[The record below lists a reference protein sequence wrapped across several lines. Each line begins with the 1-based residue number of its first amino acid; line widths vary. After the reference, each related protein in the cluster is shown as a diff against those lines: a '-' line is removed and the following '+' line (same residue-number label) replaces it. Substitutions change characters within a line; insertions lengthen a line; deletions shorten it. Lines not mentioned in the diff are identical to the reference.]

1 MNIPTTPVER
11 RTFLRGLVGA
21 AALLPLSGTL
31 ASCAASGGG
40 GGETSN
46 GPVGTVSETNPFGM
60 AENSTIDAVIFK
72 GGYGIDYAI
81 FAGKLLEKNHSGTT
95 VKVAAS
101 TNIAQE
107 LQPRFVGGNPP
118 DVIDNSGANL
128 IGINTILSQL
138 EDLTDVVEANNLE
151 GTPIKDTL
159 YPNVLT
165 PGTFGDKLAAINY
178 VLTVF
183 AVWYSASLFEKN
195 NWELPKTWDDMMDL
209 GAKAKQEG
217 KYLFVWG
224 KEAATYY
231 LEMAIASAIKE
242 GGDEVRLALDNLQPN
257 CWSHPAVQGV
267 LKAME
272 RIVKA
277 GYVKPGG
284 SGTQFTAAQAQWIN
298 AEDAILY
305 PSGSWI
311 ENEMKDQTKSGF
323 ELTGAPVP
331 TVSADAALPYE
342 AMHTAAAE
350 AYIVPSQAK
359 NVPGGKEFMRTMLS
373 KEAAT
378 NFAETIRSTTIVKD
392 TVPADGFG
400 STALQSQTK
409 MLESAGDNVFTWGF
423 VDVYGMNK
431 DLLVVWNTFLDGRSD
446 TATLTAAMQKIT
458 DKVRED
464 ESVEKVEVK

>member
-1 MNIPTTPVER
+1 MNIETKPLPR
-11 RTFLRGLVGA
+11 RDFLRVALAA
-21 AALLPLSGTL
+21 AALVPLGGSL

-40 GGETSN
+40 DEGSN
-46 GPVGTVSETNPFGM
+46 GPAGTVSDTNPFGM
-60 AENSTIDAVIFK
+60 PDNSTIDAVIFK
-72 GGYGIDYAI
+72 GGYGIDYAM
-81 FAGKLLEKNHSGTT
+81 FAGKLVEKNHPGTT
-95 VKVAAS
+95 AKVAPS

-128 IGINTILSQL
+128 IGINTILNQL
-138 EDLTDVVEANNLE
+138 EDLTPVIEAKNLE
-151 GTPIKDTL
+151 GTAIKDTL
-159 YPNVLT
+159 YPGVLS

-183 AVWYSASLFEKN
+183 GLWYSASLFEQN
-195 NWELPKTWDDMMDL
+195 GWAPPKTWDEAMAL
-209 GAKAKQEG
+209 GAKAKAKG
-217 KYLFVWG
+217 KYLFGWG

-231 LEMAIASAIKE
+231 LELAIASAIKE
-242 GGDEVRLALDNLQPN
+242 GGDEVRLALDNLKED
-257 CWSHPAVQGV
+257 CWSHPAVQRV
-267 LKAME
+267 LQSME
-272 RIVKA
+272 KIVQA

-284 SGTQFTAAQAQWIN
+284 SGTVFTAAQAQWSN
-298 AEDAILY
+298 AQDVILY

-323 ELTGAPVP
+323 DMTGAPVP
-331 TVSADAALPYE
+331 TSTSGATMPYT

-359 NVPGGKEFMRTMLS
+359 NVAGGKEFLRTMLS

-378 NFAETIRSTTIVKD
+378 NFAQKIRSTTIVKD

-400 STALQSQTK
+400 STALVSQIK
-409 MLESAGDNVFTWGF
+409 MLKDAGDNVFTWGF

-431 DLLVVWNTFLDGRSD
+431 DLLVVWNTFLDGKSD
-446 TATLTAAMQKIT
+446 TATLTSAMQKIT
-458 DKVRED
+458 DKVRND
-464 ESVEKVEVK
+464 DSINKIEVK